1 MAFKDAET
9 KKLVRAEDVHGMR
22 DEMPMIAAL
31 YNELAAEVKGKQEE
45 MGELKGRMLDLLK
58 LCGVDGVTVGD
69 EGEQTRVVYC
79 KGKVSKKLDTAKL
92 VQLGVT
98 QQQIEKATTVSEGSP
113 YLQVTPPKSE

>member
-1 MAFKDAET
+1 
-9 KKLVRAEDVHGMR
+9 
-22 DEMPMIAAL
+22 MPMIAAL

-113 YLQVTPPKSE
+113 YLQVTPPKGE